1 MDVDHQNI
9 IYELLSTGFY
19 EKEKIKNLH
28 EIKSIL
34 RKIHFD
40 VIEWYDKSCYI
51 LINTGSSREL
61 ILGYNE
67 EENKEILE
75 IFENLCFD
83 RSVQGNILT
92 SLIENNWI
100 ELDRNGKPVFSKR
113 SLVIF
118 KDKILNTNGVYKSCR
133 ICSFLVYKKD
143 IHDYCNEILAEKSL
157 I

>member
-92 SLIENNWI
+92 SLIENN
-100 ELDRNGKPVFSKR
+100 
-113 SLVIF
+113 
-118 KDKILNTNGVYKSCR
+118 
-133 ICSFLVYKKD
+133 
-143 IHDYCNEILAEKSL
+143 
-157 I
+157 